1 MGLKAAPVSDDA
13 PAWPSR
19 KAALAKKTRP
29 AKEGICIKT
38 VQAWRGVDSI
48 DKVFINCVCHPAI
61 EDPMYMGHP
70 VDDDYLDTKGFE
82 SLRVRPRPR
91 RPATTPLRCPPA
103 PAASSASASA
113 DRMIANAA
121 QLPLLVGQPRKW
133 DDEDGVTSTCVDV
146 IFHPRVTDRCWKP
159 EGAPGLGADYYK
171 TSLAA
176 LAKKFVIQDTGLT
189 LSKRHL
195 VFKRCRYKGADP
207 ETNGPLRFELPE
219 DCWAEG
225 DAAAAPPPDSSSTG
239 GGGLVQEVE
248 EVK

>member
-1 MGLKAAPVSDDA
+1 
-13 PAWPSR
+13 
-19 KAALAKKTRP
+19 
-29 AKEGICIKT
+29 
-38 VQAWRGVDSI
+38 
-48 DKVFINCVCHPAI
+48 
-61 EDPMYMGHP
+61 
-70 VDDDYLDTKGFE
+70 
-82 SLRVRPRPR
+82 
-91 RPATTPLRCPPA
+91 
-103 PAASSASASA
+103 
-113 DRMIANAA
+113 MIANAA

-225 DAAAAPPPDSSSTG
+225 DAAAAPPADGSSTS